1 MNKTPADQPVRHR
14 IEHELDS
21 TFLVEAG
28 AGSGKTHC
36 LARRI
41 ARGIASGHYQIEHVA
56 AVTFTRKAAAE
67 LRGRLQ
73 LALETLVSAG
83 PTPEERARMDKALR
97 SIERFFAG
105 TIHSF
110 CGHLLRERPVE
121 ASIAPGFVEIDDV
134 EDQHRRKQAWR
145 DFVARERGSGSKLM
159 SDIQA
164 AGLKPS
170 DLDGAFGVVCEHDEV
185 EFPAGD
191 ATSLD
196 AASTWKSF
204 DKFFSAI
211 DKLMPDPFDPGST
224 CNVQHAVVEL
234 RDRIKVVRKNR
245 PGALADTPSSLR
257 RQH

>member
-14 IEHELDS
+14 IEHELDR

-73 LALETLVSAG
+73 LALETLVRETPSA
-83 PTPEERARMDKALR
+83 EERARIEKALR

-121 ASIAPGFVEIDDV
+121 VSIAPGFVEIDDV
-134 EDQHRRKQAWR
+134 EDQHRRKQSWR
-145 DFVARERGSGSKLM
+145 DFVARERGSGSTLM
-159 SDIQA
+159 LDLQD
-164 AGLKPS
+164 AGVKPP
-170 DLDGAFGVVCEHDEV
+170 DLDTAFAIVCDHEEV
-185 EFPAGD
+185 EFPRETTLLLTPWPRGNH
-191 ATSLD
+191 
-196 AASTWKSF
+196 
-204 DKFFSAI
+204 SA
-211 DKLMPDPFDPGST
+211 
-224 CNVQHAVVEL
+224 
-234 RDRIKVVRKNR
+234 
-245 PGALADTPSSLR
+245 SSLSR
-257 RQH
+257 STS